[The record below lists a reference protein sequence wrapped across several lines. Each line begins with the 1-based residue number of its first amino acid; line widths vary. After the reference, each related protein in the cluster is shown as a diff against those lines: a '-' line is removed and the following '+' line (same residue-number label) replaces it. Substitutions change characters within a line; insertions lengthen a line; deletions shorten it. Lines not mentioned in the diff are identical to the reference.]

1 MAMRI
6 REGSK
11 REAKPD
17 GPFRIPSFGAVGIL
31 HSDLRNRKNAPRQG
45 AEGAPDAWLEVHAF
59 AAPALDGLC
68 VGDEILVLTWLH
80 QSRREVLKVHPRG
93 NKQNPL
99 TGVFATRSPDRPN
112 PIGLHR
118 VIIRQIEASRLL
130 IGPIEAIDGTPV
142 IDIKPVQCP
151 GQDS

>member
-1 MAMRI
+1 MKKRKVSQ
-6 REGSK
+6 RE
-11 REAKPD
+11 EKPNA
-17 GPFRIPSFGAVGIL
+17 PFRIPSFRAVGVL
-31 HSDLRNRKNAPRQG
+31 HSDLKNRKNAPRQG
-45 AEGAPDAWLEVHAF
+45 SEGAPDAWVEVHAF
-59 AAPALDGLC
+59 AAPALDGLH

-99 TGVFATRSPDRPN
+99 TGVFSTRSPDRPN

-118 VIIRQIEASRLL
+118 VTIRQIGARRLL
-130 IGPIEAIDGTPV
+130 IGPIEAIDGTAV
-142 IDIKPVQCP
+142 IDIKPVLCP